1 MVNVVDKGGYLK
13 NKSRKKEEG
22 EGRKKKNTVL
32 IR

>member
-22 EGRKKKNTVL
+22 EATNKNNTVL